1 MALIRL
7 AKPNCK
13 FIIYS
18 LIYLTLMLLLNGL
31 SFIPENSN
39 KNMKAYTKKI
49 PFMVLI
55 NHIFLLLCVIKKL
68 FENNEKKQ
76 KGEQNDENNLIFNK
90 PEDDLKVVTTKDNI
104 LLLVTLTFDCA
115 YNVSL
120 MIDQKH
126 FEDKTESVISQYYKF
141 LDVLIL
147 LIFFQCSKKI
157 NLDKH
162 QYFSLAIIIISGL
175 GKFLINFFFNKKL
188 DGFKPILIFFLFF
201 CPFSDSLKLYLYKRF
216 LTDKKLSP
224 FSIGFIV
231 GLFYFF
237 ICSISLA
244 IFSFVNTKVDFMQT
258 YFSMKG
264 LEGPTFLEFLLLLGY
279 SLLNS
284 AGYLWEFI
292 ILEKF
297 SPFHIVL
304 LATLGDLITDC
315 FIYFKN
321 YPNFNTTELVVRII
335 LYVFEILGILIFIET
350 IILNCC
356 GLERNVFLNITERG
370 KEEANKIIKNVEEI
384 DDSRKASE
392 LSVFSEETN
401 NNEENKNDNEILH

>member
-1 MALIRL
+1 
-7 AKPNCK
+7 
-13 FIIYS
+13 
-18 LIYLTLMLLLNGL
+18 
-31 SFIPENSN
+31 
-39 KNMKAYTKKI
+39 
-49 PFMVLI
+49 
-55 NHIFLLLCVIKKL
+55 
-68 FENNEKKQ
+68 
-76 KGEQNDENNLIFNK
+76 
-90 PEDDLKVVTTKDNI
+90 
-104 LLLVTLTFDCA
+104 
-115 YNVSL
+115 
-120 MIDQKH
+120 
-126 FEDKTESVISQYYKF
+126 
-141 LDVLIL
+141 
-147 LIFFQCSKKI
+147 
-157 NLDKH
+157 
-162 QYFSLAIIIISGL
+162 
-175 GKFLINFFFNKKL
+175 
-188 DGFKPILIFFLFF
+188 
-201 CPFSDSLKLYLYKRF
+201 
-216 LTDKKLSP
+216 
-224 FSIGFIV
+224 
-231 GLFYFF
+231 
-237 ICSISLA
+237 
-244 IFSFVNTKVDFMQT
+244 MQT